1 MTPEEARLTARFLR
15 AHPPFDALAADAV
28 ERVAACAELESYS
41 AGDVVFGEGAAPVR
55 HLRVI
60 RSGVVE
66 LATRGRVLDML
77 VEGDVFGHG
86 SLLSGLPTAFSARA
100 VEDSTCYRIP
110 AEEARALLS
119 GPAGVT
125 FVARSL
131 LEEPTELHILAREP
145 AVNTADQPVGSLV
158 RGDAGGLRAR
168 HHDPGGRAA
177 DERRSRDGRRRRR
190 WAPTGSGS
198 SPIVTCA
205 RRSSPAG

>member
-1 MTPEEARLTARFLR
+1 MTSEEAWRTARFLR
-15 AHPPFDALAADAV
+15 AHPPFDALAAEAV
-28 ERVAACAELESYS
+28 ERVAARAELESYS
-41 AGDVVFGEGAAPVR
+41 SGDVVFGEGAAPVR

-110 AEEARALLS
+110 GEEARALLS

-131 LEEPTELHILAREP
+131 LEEPTELQMESHNEFCRTII
-145 AVNTADQPVGSLV
+145 GSLDA
-158 RGDAGGLRAR
+158 RGG
-168 HHDPGGRAA
+168 
-177 DERRSRDGRRRRR
+177 SRILGEGFRFNTPNDL
-190 WAPTGSGS
+190 WEESSPTGLSRIPLADFGKRWES
-198 SPIVTCA
+198 
-205 RRSSPAG
+205 